1 MNVLITNNTPPRA
14 CLADFGFSAMIHDP
28 SLPISRNAQLDDDT
42 FVFASPELL
51 VSSESGMEI
60 GLVPTQEAD
69 IYAFGMVIFQVLGYY
84 CGHGPFYFCF
94 V

>member
-1 MNVLITNNTPPRA
+1 
-14 CLADFGFSAMIHDP
+14 MIHDP
-28 SLPISRNAQLDDDT
+28 SLPISRNAELDDDT

-69 IYAFGMVIFQVLGYY
+69 IYAFGMVVFQVRGYD
-84 CGHGPFYFCF
+84 CGHAQFYLCF

>member
-1 MNVLITNNTPPRA
+1 
-14 CLADFGFSAMIHDP
+14 MIHDP
-28 SLPISRNAQLDDDT
+28 SLPIFCNAQLDDDT

-69 IYAFGMVIFQVLGYY
+69 TYAFGMVIFQVRGYY
-84 CGHGPFYFCF
+84 RGHGPFFFALFRFSQAECHIVAF
-94 V
+94 NNRG

>member
-1 MNVLITNNTPPRA
+1 
-14 CLADFGFSAMIHDP
+14 MIHDP
-28 SLPISRNAQLDDDT
+28 SLPISCNAQLDDDT

-69 IYAFGMVIFQVLGYY
+69 IYAFGMVIFQVRGYY